1 MSEKNEHLLD
11 YLKKPAGYMTIII
24 LIVTIIATFWV
35 SSHFQDK
42 KELTIQESQYNFLTR
57 NEIDGS
63 DVNQHI
69 QVYYDGKEIY
79 DPYVIKVT
87 IKNTGNQEITEE
99 DFRSNNFDICFN
111 PNVILY
117 DASIV
122 NAVPSNIREE
132 IILNLETQNNRLH
145 INPFLLN
152 AGESFTLSLITNQET
167 DIFYNFRIAGISN
180 TKKSTNTYV
189 YIDNFSI
196 ALCIIGF
203 LLFIFYIIVSIRSAK
218 RNLQIQFKIILPI
231 IAIIFTIASTITTI
245 RSLISPT
252 SDTVKNI
259 QQFIFK

>member
-1 MSEKNEHLLD
+1 MPEKNEHLLD

-63 DVNQHI
+63 DVNQHV

-117 DASIV
+117 DASIA

-132 IILNLETQNNRLH
+132 IILNLEAQNNRLH

-180 TKKSTNTYV
+180 TKKNISTSV
-189 YIDNFSI
+189 YINKFSI
-196 ALCIIGF
+196 VFFILGF
-203 LLFIFYIIVSIRSAK
+203 LLLVFSTINFIRFTK
-218 RNLQIQFKIILPI
+218 RNLQIRYITILPI
-231 IAIIFTIASTITTI
+231 ITAIFTITTATML
-245 RSLISPT
+245 SLVNLT
-252 SDTVKNI
+252 SDTVKSM